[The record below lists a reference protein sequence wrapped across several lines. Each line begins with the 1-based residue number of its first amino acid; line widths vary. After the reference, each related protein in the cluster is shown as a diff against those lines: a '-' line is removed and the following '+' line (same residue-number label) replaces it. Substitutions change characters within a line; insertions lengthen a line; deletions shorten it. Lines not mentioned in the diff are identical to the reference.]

1 MSLHCLERLLPALC
15 MLVRFYV
22 KLAGLTRVG
31 RGSSEKG
38 FLNHLMVD
46 VKMADRWH
54 EQSGGWLT
62 VFAPSSS
69 FASPPTS
76 FPFRVA
82 VQLRFLPPLSIFPW
96 TKHHHST
103 AFSMASSVSFPNRPP
118 FLPPRP
124 PVRVPQNT
132 CECRSSVSA
141 TMNLDRHPYPHD
153 FDFTT
158 ASVAIARE
166 RAGSRTRPARYAPPS
181 EHPYHTDNRQDPSV
195 FEHQDQA
202 CHYPVS
208 LNHVS
213 CFLISPSRVFCSV
226 CTDTDF

>member
-1 MSLHCLERLLPALC
+1 
-15 MLVRFYV
+15 
-22 KLAGLTRVG
+22 
-31 RGSSEKG
+31 
-38 FLNHLMVD
+38 MVD
-46 VKMADRWH
+46 GLR
-54 EQSGGWLT
+54 
-62 VFAPSSS
+62 SS
-69 FASPPTS
+69 PN
-76 FPFRVA
+76 
-82 VQLRFLPPLSIFPW
+82 FLPFPCCC
-96 TKHHHST
+96 TTSVSATFIDLPQHCFVYHST

-213 CFLISPSRVFCSV
+213 CFLIITFARLLLCVYRY
-226 CTDTDF
+226 